1 MARVVDL
8 NNTPGV
14 LTSANLTTAN
24 LNDVLRADNSKRHES
39 AQLGVLLD
47 GVLIILI
54 NIIREVVD
62 GDSVVLNILHDQLL
76 RLGQLGGSKGVG
88 TANDGDDV
96 DTGSKALHKFDVEFS
111 ETVAGGS
118 NEVEHGMY
126 TVVPE
131 SRVTLDSGL
140 LSQNIV
146 VLSLEVAN
154 NFREAAQS
162 VRNDDGGTKS
172 DVCRT

>member
-1 MARVVDL
+1 MARVVNL

-14 LTSANLTTAN
+14 LTSANLATAN
-24 LNDVLRADNSKRHES
+24 LNDVLRADNSKRHEA

-47 GVLIILI
+47 GVLVILI
-54 NIIREVVD
+54 NVIREVVD
-62 GDSVVLNILHDQLL
+62 GDSVVLNIFHDQLL
-76 RLGQLGGSKGVG
+76 RLGQLGRSKGVG
-88 TANDGDDV
+88 TANDGNNV

-131 SRVTLDSGL
+131 SRVTLDSRL

-154 NFREAAQS
+154 NFREADRRI
-162 VRNDDGGTKS
+162 RNNGQITK
-172 DVCRT
+172 